1 MDQKQT
7 AYITRLAR
15 KLLADKD
22 ANIRSVH
29 DARVVGAV
37 VSVLGVDGGVD
48 AMDVIWKMADQIVAD
63 HPEVPEDWRI
73 GLKVKLKYRNDSL
86 NALLPN
92 GAIGTITSVTK
103 PGEHGCQDPNGLI
116 CVKVDDGKAGMDTYI
131 TTGADRWIT
140 A

>member
-15 KLLADKD
+15 KLLADKE
-22 ANIRSVH
+22 AMIYIP
-29 DARVVGAV
+29 APG
-37 VSVLGVDGGVD
+37 VSVAKISTGEGIFD
-48 AMDVIWKMADQIVAD
+48 AMDTIWKMADQIVAD
-63 HPEVPEDWRI
+63 HPEVPEDWRV
-73 GLKVKLKYRNDSL
+73 GLRVKLKYRNDSL
-86 NALLPN
+86 NSLLPN
-92 GAIGTITSVTK
+92 GMAGTVTSVTK
-103 PGEHGCQDPNGLI
+103 PGEHNCQDPNGLI